1 MRIMQDIIGWA
12 VIVGL
17 AALISIGIGIATF
30 LTFLNWLKHLR
41 D

>member
-1 MRIMQDIIGWA
+1 MRIMQNIIGWA

-17 AALISIGIGIATF
+17 GILVSLGIGIATF

>member
-17 AALISIGIGIATF
+17 AALISLGIGTAAF

>member
-1 MRIMQDIIGWA
+1 MQNIIGWA

-17 AALISIGIGIATF
+17 GILVSLGIGIATF